1 MRLPENC
8 VNARSG
14 ASIQRGS
21 RAVVIST
28 LIRLCILHSTNLHA
42 LRETGQVH
50 TANCKLNFNVQNKR
64 SSVCANLRPYRSSVT
79 IRIRQRPKRSATQL
93 SIIQRQMCKYTAVT
107 NLLLFHGGEVP
118 QRLTS
123 HTPFL
128 HSDGQLLQRLSP
140 GFPLS
145 CWLQSANSTWH
156 NVHRKLKLQSWTLNW
171 LKDTCT
177 LDAQLNAG
185 IYSGDSKGN
194 DFSKKVFNLSITFYF
209 LSKLSQPQSKMQY
222 L

>member
-1 MRLPENC
+1 MLPLFAYRGVFHDPDRFAGAPNGAENVYFYCLTLNGFGRMRLPENC

-145 CWLQSANSTWH
+145 C
-156 NVHRKLKLQSWTLNW
+156 
-171 LKDTCT
+171 
-177 LDAQLNAG
+177 
-185 IYSGDSKGN
+185 
-194 DFSKKVFNLSITFYF
+194 
-209 LSKLSQPQSKMQY
+209 
-222 L
+222 